1 MQSSQK
7 SSRSLNHGQAMT
19 YSVTGEP
26 ALISAALSN
35 LLSNGSTS
43 PASSP
48 EEIVFLSTAAHLVWQ
63 KH

>member
-7 SSRSLNHGQAMT
+7 SSRPLKHGKAMM
-19 YSVTGEP
+19 YIVTDEP

-48 EEIVFLSTAAHLVWQ
+48 EEIVFLTTAAHLVWQ